1 MEIDEVEAVLEK
13 IWDLHDKLSDAI
25 HSISRAHFLSSIRA
39 LRKPEQPPPPP
50 PPPQQPQQQSK
61 KQLFGADAAAAED
74 NRAASGGYVFVK
86 EFGVY
91 DEAVQEAKSLNAIR
105 TALENLEDQLEFF
118 HTVQLQQRAERDA
131 AIARLEQSRIVL
143 AMRLAEHQGK
153 KYKVIEEALAFVGDV
168 CDASRFVSCDNLFG
182 AANGSSGQSMVN
194 HGKRS
199 NILIKALISSFNF
212 AKKSL
217 MGGVLGNAALV
228 AVTMMTLLH
237 FNKVAYKELK
247 HKHEGDN
254 YSFNVRKTFKQ
265 GESSSRG
272 SLGQLDV
279 LVARG

>member
-25 HSISRAHFLSSIRA
+25 HSISRAHFLNSIKA
-39 LRKPEQPPPPP
+39 LRKPE
-50 PPPQQPQQQSK
+50 PPPQ
-61 KQLFGADAAAAED
+61 KQLPPQNKQQFDAAAAED
-74 NRAASGGYVFVK
+74 NRAASGCGYVFVK

-91 DEAVQEAKSLNAIR
+91 DEAVREAKSLNAIR

-131 AIARLEQSRIVL
+131 ALARLEQSRIIL

-182 AANGSSGQSMVN
+182 AANGSSRQSLVN
-194 HGKRS
+194 HGNRS

-212 AKKSL
+212 ARKSL

-228 AVTMMTLLH
+228 TLTMMTLLH

-247 HKHEGDN
+247 HRHEGDN
-254 YSFNVRKTFKQ
+254 YSSNVRKTFKQ

>member
-25 HSISRAHFLSSIRA
+25 HSISRTHFLNSIKT
-39 LRKPEQPPPPP
+39 LRKPEQL
-50 PPPQQPQQQSK
+50 QQQQQQNK
-61 KQLFGADAAAAED
+61 KQFGDAAED

-143 AMRLAEHQGK
+143 AMRLADHQGK
-153 KYKVIEEALAFVGDV
+153 KYKVIEEALAFIGDV
-168 CDASRFVSCDNLFG
+168 CDASRFVSCDNLFDT
-182 AANGSSGQSMVN
+182 ANGSSGQSMVN
-194 HGKRS
+194 HGNGS
-199 NILIKALISSFNF
+199 NILIKALFSSFNF
-212 AKKSL
+212 ARKSL

-237 FNKVAYKELK
+237 FNKVANKLK
-247 HKHEGDN
+247 HKHEGNN

>member
-25 HSISRAHFLSSIRA
+25 HSISRAHFLNSIKA
-39 LRKPEQPPPPP
+39 LRKPE
-50 PPPQQPQQQSK
+50 PPPQ
-61 KQLFGADAAAAED
+61 KQLPPQNKQQFDAAAAAED
-74 NRAASGGYVFVK
+74 NRAASGGGYVFVK

-91 DEAVQEAKSLNAIR
+91 DEAVREAKSLNAIR

-131 AIARLEQSRIVL
+131 ALARLEQSRIIL

-182 AANGSSGQSMVN
+182 AANGSSRQSAVN
-194 HGKRS
+194 HGNRS

-212 AKKSL
+212 ARKSL

-228 AVTMMTLLH
+228 TVTMMTLLH

-247 HKHEGDN
+247 HRHEGDN